1 MSLFVREYF
10 QKADELAQAGEDFV
24 VFTWTKS
31 MGHAPQDLGAKAIV
45 TRRGLHWGTIGGGKV
60 EAKAIALGIEIL
72 SEPLQS
78 KAPRLLHWDLQ
89 RDVGMSCGGSVEM
102 MLEVFPARP
111 WNLVIFGAGHVG
123 QALVR
128 ALALL
133 DCHVTCLDTRP
144 EWLDRLPPAGPRFE
158 PRLVDDLSDYLEH
171 IRPKSYCLLVT
182 KGHATDWPLLRRLV
196 LREDL
201 SYLGVI
207 GSTVK
212 ARKLRAEL
220 AADGHTPDA
229 IQRFQCPMG
238 LAFKSHEPAEIAI
251 SIIGELLMLKNGHH
265 PRLRNADKAAL

>member
-1 MSLFVREYF
+1 MSVFVREYF
-10 QKADELAQAGEDFV
+10 QRADELAQAGEDFV

-31 MGHAPQDLGAKAIV
+31 LGHAPQDLGAKAIV
-45 TRRGLHWGTIGGGKV
+45 TRSGLQWGTIGGGKV
-60 EAKAIALGIEIL
+60 EAKAIALGVAIL
-72 SEPLQS
+72 SEPLHG
-78 KAPRLLHWDLQ
+78 KAPRLLQWDLQ

-111 WNLVIFGAGHVG
+111 WNIVIFGAGHVA

-128 ALALL
+128 SLALL
-133 DCHVTCLDTRP
+133 DCHVSCLDTRQ
-144 EWLDRLPPAGPRFE
+144 EWLDRLPARGPRFE
-158 PRLVDDLSDYLEH
+158 PMLLSELGDYLDH
-171 IRPKSYCLLVT
+171 IRPQSYCILVT

-196 LREDL
+196 LRDDL

-220 AADGHTPDA
+220 KAEGHTPEA

-238 LAFKSHEPAEIAI
+238 LGFKSHEPAEIAI
-251 SIIGELLMLKNGHH
+251 SIIAELLMRKNGPH
-265 PRLRNADKAAL
+265 PRLRDSDKAAL